1 MNRPD
6 ITVVVCTFNRAE
18 MLGDALRSL
27 YSLATAGR
35 FTYEVLVIDNA
46 STDATPA
53 AIAQAARES
62 AAPLWGVYEGT
73 KGIVAARNRGV
84 AEARGEWIAFFDDDQ
99 LADPRWLAELFA
111 MAQSRG
117 CRLVGG
123 AVHLQLPSGCD
134 RQLAPM
140 IRMLLGESIWSDQP
154 LRYTT
159 RIGPGAGNLMLH
171 RSVFDEIGL
180 FDAAVGS
187 RGEDTELFLRADAA
201 GFAAWYAP
209 AAIVQHVIPALRL
222 ETSFLTRLA
231 ERMGEGIARWER
243 QERTAPRFAVRYLA
257 KNLRALAW
265 HLPQWL
271 ALRLAGAREA
281 ALEMQCRLALDRGY
295 ARVGWRQLM
304 ARSSVASPAAR
315 PVKPPAEATTPPPT
329 IQLFSPS
336 ASSQCEVSR

>member
-1 MNRPD
+1 MKRPD

-27 YSLATAGR
+27 YDLATDGR
-35 FTYEVLVIDNA
+35 FQYEVLVIDNA

-53 AIAQAARES
+53 TIANAANES
-62 AAPLWGVYEGT
+62 AAPLRSVYEAE

-84 AEARGEWIAFFDDDQ
+84 AAARGEWIAFFDDDQ
-99 LADPRWLAELFA
+99 LADPRWLVELFA
-111 MAQSRG
+111 MAESRD

-123 AVHLQLPSGCD
+123 AVHLKLPRGCD

-140 IRMLLGESIWSDQP
+140 TRMLLGESIWSDQP
-154 LRYTT
+154 LSYTK

-171 RSVFDEIGL
+171 RSVFEDIGL

-222 ETSFLTRLA
+222 ETPFLAKLA

-243 QERTAPRFAVRYLA
+243 QERKPASFAARYLI

-265 HLPQWL
+265 HLPRWL
-271 ALRLAGAREA
+271 ALRIAGDREA
-281 ALEMQCRLALDRGY
+281 ALDMHCRLALDRGY
-295 ARVGWRQLM
+295 ARVGWRQLV
-304 ARSSVASPAAR
+304 ARLPAVE
-315 PVKPPAEATTPPPT
+315 PKTPQPNIKLFCPP
-329 IQLFSPS
+329 